1 MKHLISY
8 ISILLFLL
16 SCDSKDAYDCVK
28 KTGDILDYQ
37 VELSEAFDTIHIYS
51 NVEVEIKQ
59 APLQSVVL
67 STGKNLYDKMAIE
80 VAEGVLTFR
89 NDNSC
94 NWAREYG
101 TTKLQISTPDL
112 KQIIYEGEATIKS
125 VNTLVFDTLSIDSKD
140 SSGDYILD
148 IVSNELN
155 VTTKRISNFYITG
168 TVNDLNLDFQTG
180 DGRFYGKGL
189 IAQNVFFYQNGT
201 NDIMVYPVQTLEGII
216 DRYGNVIYYNAPVN
230 PPKVKTYSKGKLIGS
245 Y

>member
-1 MKHLISY
+1 ME
-8 ISILLFLL
+8 
-16 SCDSKDAYDCVK
+16 
-28 KTGDILDYQ
+28 G
-37 VELSEAFDTIHIYS
+37 
-51 NVEVEIKQ
+51 
-59 APLQSVVL
+59 
-67 STGKNLYDKMAIE
+67 
-80 VAEGVLTFR
+80 GVLTFR

-101 TTKLQISTPDL
+101 TTKIQISTPDL
-112 KQIIYEGEATIKS
+112 KQIIYEGGATIKS

-155 VTTKRISNFYITG
+155 ITTKRISNFYITG

-180 DGRFYGKGL
+180 DGRFYGKDL

-216 DRYGNVIYYNAPVN
+216 DRYGNVIYYNAPIN
-230 PPKVKTYSKGKLIGS
+230 PPKVEKYSKGKLIGS

>member
-59 APLQSVVL
+59 APLQ
-67 STGKNLYDKMAIE
+67 
-80 VAEGVLTFR
+80 
-89 NDNSC
+89 
-94 NWAREYG
+94 
-101 TTKLQISTPDL
+101 
-112 KQIIYEGEATIKS
+112 S